1 MKRDMVRQSY
11 SGIDIVSEALHFAPM
26 EYGTYEATLA
36 HIHRVEEHEG
46 KAFRARIRVLRYEG
60 VPAAP
65 MPGKGSRIEYSFAD
79 LVEASLG
86 LRMAEI
92 GLPPT
97 RIAML
102 IGRLRDDYPD
112 WIERVT
118 VLGSETGEDVFL
130 CFFPNGPGP
139 IFSSD
144 DIFFHLDIGG
154 RVLAYLRKEEGYFNL
169 VINCTTLIRNCREAL
184 RATS

>member
-1 MKRDMVRQSY
+1 
-11 SGIDIVSEALHFAPM
+11 M

-36 HIHRVEEHEG
+36 HIHRVEPHEH

-60 VPAAP
+60 VPGAP
-65 MPGKGSRIEYSFAD
+65 MPGKGSRIEYSFGD

-102 IGRLRDDYPD
+102 VSRLRDDCPD
-112 WIERVT
+112 WIDKVSSFEAEFDE
-118 VLGSETGEDVFL
+118 ETFIG
-130 CFFPNGPGP
+130 FFPVGPAP
-139 IFSSD
+139 TFSAT
-144 DIFFHLDIGG
+144 DIFFHLDKKS
-154 RVLAYLRKEEGYFNL
+154 RVLSYLQNDEGYFNL
-169 VINCTTLIRNCREAL
+169 VINGSRLVRNCRDAL
-184 RATS
+184 RFTT